1 VLVGLLVLA
10 VVEIYVLIRVGELI
24 GPLAT
29 IGLLL
34 AVSALGVYLIAREGA
49 ASWRRL
55 QATVREGRAP
65 TADLTDTA
73 LVLAGGLLLIAPG
86 FVSDVVGFFC
96 VLPPTRP
103 LARRALLGVLRRR
116 VRIVRF
122 GPGGPG
128 HGPPGGV
135 IRGEIVDD

>member
-1 VLVGLLVLA
+1 VLLGLLVLA
-10 VVEIYVLIRVGELI
+10 VVAIYVLNRVGELI

-34 AVSALGVYLIAREGA
+34 AESALGVYLMAREGA
-49 ASWRRL
+49 SSWRRL
-55 QATVREGRAP
+55 QTAVRAGRVP
-65 TADLTDTA
+65 SEELTDAA
-73 LVLAGGLLLIAPG
+73 LVLVGGLLLVLPG
-86 FVSDVVGFFC
+86 FVTDVVGFFC

-103 LARRALLGVLRRR
+103 LARRALLGALRRR

-128 HGPPGGV
+128 NGPPGDVVRGV
-135 IRGEIVDD
+135 IVDD

>member
-116 VRIVRF
+116 VRIMRF